1 GRQFKDKAQFK
12 LTMSIYALAEVCRF
26 KFRHCKRYVTAK
38 CVDKQCTWR
47 VCAKQVGDSPTYFVK
62 KASLGHQCTSDVRGQ
77 YKKHGTSR
85 VLAALLRSK
94 YERLHYGPRAME
106 LLEVLRTK
114 FNYTCTYWKAWKAK
128 ELAIESAQGTEEMSY
143 KMLPQYLHVLKLA
156 NPGTIMDIKTEL
168 DKEGKSRILYAFMSL
183 KACIDGWQHLRK
195 VLVVDGTHMF
205 GKFKGVLL
213 SASGQDAD
221 CRVFPIAFA
230 VVDSENS
237 DSWKWFF
244 ERLSTILED
253 SCELTIISDRCAA
266 IFAAK
271 DKWYS
276 SAHHGIC
283 LEHLKRNVGDK
294 YKGLDQKHM
303 VARAEKAF
311 KVSEFQKMYD
321 LIKLTDW
328 RCWGYLEKIDKKLW
342 TRSHFEGTRFNLM
355 TSNIAESLNKV
366 LLPARDSPI
375 MALLEFIRR
384 MLTRW

>member
-1 GRQFKDKAQFK
+1 
-12 LTMSIYALAEVCRF
+12 
-26 KFRHCKRYVTAK
+26 
-38 CVDKQCTWR
+38 
-47 VCAKQVGDSPTYFVK
+47 
-62 KASLGHQCTSDVRGQ
+62 
-77 YKKHGTSR
+77 TSR

-168 DKEGKSRILYAFMSL
+168 DKEGKSRILYAFMPL

-221 CRVFPIAFA
+221 CR
-230 VVDSENS
+230 
-237 DSWKWFF
+237 
-244 ERLSTILED
+244 
-253 SCELTIISDRCAA
+253 
-266 IFAAK
+266 
-271 DKWYS
+271 
-276 SAHHGIC
+276 
-283 LEHLKRNVGDK
+283 

-303 VARAEKAF
+303 VARAAKAF
-311 KVSEFQKMYD
+311 KVSEFQKIYD

-355 TSNIAESLNKV
+355 TSNIAETLNKV

-384 MLTRW
+384 MLTRWFECRRYDISKMQGNIPKIIDEIVVEQLVLSTGLLVLPCSTWQFEVTHKPTKYGFVVKLEKQTCSCLEFQMLRLPCRHAIAA

>member
-1 GRQFKDKAQFK
+1 
-12 LTMSIYALAEVCRF
+12 
-26 KFRHCKRYVTAK
+26 
-38 CVDKQCTWR
+38 
-47 VCAKQVGDSPTYFVK
+47 
-62 KASLGHQCTSDVRGQ
+62 
-77 YKKHGTSR
+77 
-85 VLAALLRSK
+85 
-94 YERLHYGPRAME
+94 
-106 LLEVLRTK
+106 
-114 FNYTCTYWKAWKAK
+114 
-128 ELAIESAQGTEEMSY
+128 MSY

-244 ERLSTILED
+244 ER
-253 SCELTIISDRCAA
+253 CAA

-303 VARAEKAF
+303 VARAAKAF
-311 KVSEFQKMYD
+311 KVSEFQKIYD

-384 MLTRW
+384 MLTRWFECRRYDISKMQGNIPKIIDEIVVEQLVLSTGLLVLPCSTWQFEVTHKPTKYGFVVKLEKQTCSCLEFQMLRLPCRHAIAAASFRNIEYALFVSQYHVKDTWSETVKGIILPVPNPEDINIPAETPRKKKKPNKCFRCFKEGHKKTTCKEPVP